1 MRPALLLALSLLLC
15 APSAGAQDADADAAA
30 ERLREVEQGLE
41 AGRAR
46 EAELARDS
54 AAAAEAIAALRA
66 DSIEAARRVMARQGA
81 LMEIGEDLATLERQE
96 ADLRLRLSAGRD
108 RLARLLSG
116 LARLGR
122 TPPEALLVR
131 PGAPLDV
138 VRGATVLSA
147 AIPALE
153 AEAATVRRTLA
164 DLEETRIQLDERRL
178 AADEA
183 RRALNGE
190 IARLNDAVAQRT
202 EALALTEAERAEAAA
217 QSAALAGE
225 AADIRELIAR
235 LEAEEARRRA
245 EAEAEAEAEERRR
258 AEAEA
263 AAEAA
268 EEARRL
274 AAEAAPPASAT
285 FGGMPM
291 PVAGSVVLRY
301 GEADRFGEP
310 ARGLR
315 ISTVAGAPVVAPI
328 GGTVRFAGPF
338 RGYGRILIL
347 QHPGGY
353 HSLIGGLD
361 IIDAVVGQQIA
372 AGEPVG
378 TAAKAAESQTAEIY
392 FEFRRDGQPV
402 NPVEGLSQAQER
414 G

>member
-1 MRPALLLALSLLLC
+1 MRAALLLALLLC
-15 APSAGAQDADADAAA
+15 AAPAGAQEADSAA

-41 AGRAR
+41 TGRAR
-46 EAELARDS
+46 EAELARAS
-54 AAAAEAIAALRA
+54 AATAEAIAALRA
-66 DSIEAARRVMARQGA
+66 DSIEAARRVMARQDTLLEISEELTA
-81 LMEIGEDLATLERQE
+81 LETQE

-183 RRALNGE
+183 RRAMNEE

-202 EALALTEAERAEAAA
+202 EALALTEAQRAEAAA
-217 QSAALAGE
+217 RSAALAGE
-225 AADIRELIAR
+225 AADIRDLIAR

-263 AAEAA
+263 AD
-268 EEARRL
+268 EARRR
-274 AAEAAPPASAT
+274 AAETAPPASAT

-301 GEADRFGEP
+301 GEADQFGEP

-315 ISTVAGAPVVAPI
+315 ISTIAGAPVVAPI

>member
-1 MRPALLLALSLLLC
+1 MRTALFLALSLLLC
-15 APSAGAQDADADAAA
+15 AAPVGAQEAEADSAA
-30 ERLREVEQGLE
+30 ERLRSVEQDLE

-46 EAELARDS
+46 EAELVRDS
-54 AAAAEAIAALRA
+54 AAAADAIAGLRA

-81 LMEIGEDLATLERQE
+81 LLAIGEDLAALETQE
-96 ADLRLRLSAGRD
+96 ADLRLLLSAGRD

-164 DLEETRIQLDERRL
+164 DLEATRARLDERRL
-178 AADEA
+178 AAEEA
-183 RRALNGE
+183 RKALNGE

-202 EALALTEAERAEAAA
+202 EALAVTEVERAEAAA
-217 QSAALAGE
+217 RSAALAGE
-225 AADIRELIAR
+225 AADIHDLIAR

-245 EAEAEAEAEERRR
+245 EAEAEVEADERRR

-268 EEARRL
+268 RRL
-274 AAEAAPPASAT
+274 AARASPPASAT

-291 PVAGSVVLRY
+291 PVAGNVILRY
-301 GEADRFGEP
+301 GEPDRFGEP

-315 ISTVAGAPVVAPI
+315 ISTIAGAPVVAPI

-372 AGEPVG
+372 AGEPIG
-378 TAAKAAESQTAEIY
+378 TAAKAAESETAEIY

>member
-1 MRPALLLALSLLLC
+1 MRAALLLALSLLLSA
-15 APSAGAQDADADAAA
+15 APAGAQDAGSAA
-30 ERLREVEQGLE
+30 ERLREVERDLE
-41 AGRAR
+41 AGQAR
-46 EAELARDS
+46 EAELARES
-54 AAAAEAIAALRA
+54 AAAADAIAALRA

-81 LMEIGEDLATLERQE
+81 LLEIGEELAALETEE

-122 TPPEALLVR
+122 VPPEALLVR

-153 AEAATVRRTLA
+153 AEAATVRQTLA
-164 DLEETRIQLDERRL
+164 DLEETRARLDKRRL
-178 AADEA
+178 EAEEA
-183 RRALNGE
+183 RRALNEE
-190 IARLNDAVAQRT
+190 IARLNESVARRT

-217 QSAALAGE
+217 RAAALAGE
-225 AADIRELIAR
+225 AADIRDLIAR
-235 LEAEEARRRA
+235 LEAEEARRR
-245 EAEAEAEAEERRR
+245 EEAEAEERRR
-258 AEAEA
+258 A

-285 FGGMPM
+285 FGGLPM

-301 GEADRFGEP
+301 GEPDRFGEP

-315 ISTVAGAPVVAPI
+315 ISTIPGAPVVAPI

-378 TAAKAAESQTAEIY
+378 TAAEAAESRAAEIY